1 MMLKS
6 LFPAVA
12 VAALLGACASSDPY
26 PYPDAVV
33 GTAAMADP
41 AMAMAAPRSAMDYVQ
56 MAASGDLFE
65 IESSRL
71 FLARSQHPALRAH
84 AQMMMNDHPR
94 LSNALMMAAARG
106 GLQPPPPAML
116 PKHVDML
123 NRLSAA
129 SPAQLDMLYYQMQL
143 DAHNEA
149 LQVHGGYASAGDNP
163 ALREAATAA
172 VPAVEMHLKMLRD
185 MRM

>member
-106 GLQPPPPAML
+106 GLQP
-116 PKHVDML
+116 KHVDML

-143 DAHNEA
+143 DAHSEA